1 MQVEQSSAETSIPRS
16 RAIGPGNPPPVLTGR
31 KPDKRLT
38 PPKPQA
44 DSSWPPNHVM
54 LARVAVLEQAPV
66 FFSVPERTLR
76 SLARRLRRINLAAGD
91 AVVYQGEPGDSI
103 FFIERGRCR
112 VMIERPPSVVTVAVL
127 SEADFFGEAACI
139 TNRPQQASVFAQT
152 DCTLLALDK
161 QALQAVLGR
170 DSEFFDQLQK
180 LAAQRFRLFADT
192 AVQATWGMLLG
203 EATVIG
209 LYSPKGGSGGTCL
222 ALNLVGRLS
231 RLYPGQV
238 LLVDLDFPYSHAALL
253 AGLVPTSCLARLTD
267 VPPDSF
273 EEVLLSSILYHTG
286 GPMILPGA
294 LRPEESDEVTADLI
308 SRAIAILRKTFR
320 YVVVDLGI
328 AIDDSTLAVL
338 DLTQHVVLVAAPEL
352 SALKSAADAIEILQ
366 KLGTPDDRLT
376 VVLNHRSPRPA
387 VSKPAV
393 ERMLKRRVDVEVSF
407 DGAKP
412 DQAALTGEILSLTD
426 PRSEITRGT
435 QALADILE
443 ERHGSGKQRRAQ
455 PEPAATSTA
464 PGDS

>member
-1 MQVEQSSAETSIPRS
+1 MRVEMSASAS
-16 RAIGPGNPPPVLTGR
+16 RAIGPGNPPPVLTGQ
-31 KPDKRLT
+31 KPNKRFT
-38 PPKPQA
+38 PPRQQA

-54 LARVAVLEQAPV
+54 LSRVAVLEQAPA
-66 FFSVPERTLR
+66 FFSLPERSMR
-76 SLARRLRRINLAAGD
+76 SLARRLRRITLAAGD

-103 FFIERGRCR
+103 FLIERGRCR

-127 SEADFFGEAACI
+127 SEGDFFGEAACL

-152 DCTLLALDK
+152 ECTLLALDR
-161 QALQAVLGR
+161 QALNAVLGR
-170 DSEFFDQLQK
+170 DNDFFDELRR
-180 LAAQRFRLFADT
+180 LAAQRSRLFADT

-203 EATVIG
+203 EATVVG

-238 LLVDLDFPYSHAALL
+238 LLLDLDFPYSHAALL

-294 LRPEESDEVTADLI
+294 LRPEESDEVKPELI
-308 SRAIAILRKTFR
+308 TRAIGILRKTFR

-352 SALKSAADAIEILQ
+352 SAVKSAADAIEILQ

-376 VVLNHRSPRPA
+376 VVLNHRSPKPA

-393 ERMLKRRVDVEVSF
+393 ERMLKRKVDVEVSF

-412 DQAALTGEILSLTD
+412 EQAALTGEILSLTD
-426 PRSEITRGT
+426 PRSEITRGA

-443 ERHGSGKQRRAQ
+443 EKHGTGKQRHPQ
-455 PEPAATSTA
+455 PEHATSTA
-464 PGDS
+464 GPGER